1 MEHPAQMS
9 VTLTDTGLR
18 VALPDG
24 EAYFNAFWLRDNCPS
39 SFDAETR
46 ERVFDICAL
55 DGDPV
60 IAAARV
66 DGAAL
71 VVDWKGEDHQSRY
84 RLEWLAGC
92 AKGAP
97 RPDPASIPRAL
108 WRSDKVFQRFNRAD
122 LGHDDGRC
130 DWARALIEDGV
141 AIVEGLEDNDQA
153 LTDLANLLGEVRPSV
168 TGSYFD
174 VQVHVDPVNL
184 AFTAAELELHTDTPA
199 EETPPGVQFLHCRA
213 NSVEGGDSLFLD
225 GAAAAEDFRRQYPD
239 EFELLATVTAPFYY
253 EHDVFDWRAR
263 QRVIE
268 LDANGAVSGLTV
280 SQHMADVFD
289 MSQELLDR
297 YYPAFV
303 RFMRWLRRS
312 EFLVRFRLN
321 AGECIVFDNHRIV
334 HGRAA
339 YSADS
344 GHRHLRGCYIDRGEL
359 RSTYRTLFRK
369 TGQTAPS
376 QGQSERHE

>member
-1 MEHPAQMS
+1 MEHPASMT
-9 VTLTDTGLR
+9 VTLTKTGLR
-18 VALPDG
+18 VPLPSG

-39 SFDAETR
+39 SFDPTTR

-60 IAAARV
+60 INTAQV
-66 DGAAL
+66 EGDAL
-71 VVDWKGEDHQSRY
+71 IVDWQGETHQSRY
-84 RLEWLAGC
+84 ALDWLADC
-92 AKGAP
+92 AAGQP
-97 RPDPASIPRAL
+97 RADAAVIPRAL
-108 WRSDKVFQRFNRAD
+108 WRADKQFQRFNRAD
-122 LGHDDGRC
+122 LDCDEPRR

-141 AIVEGLEDNDQA
+141 AIVDGMDNSDAA

-168 TGSYFD
+168 AGSYFD
-174 VQVHVDPVNL
+174 VQVHIDPVNL
-184 AFTAAELELHTDTPA
+184 AYTAAELELHTDTPA

-213 NSVEGGDSLFLD
+213 NSVDGGDSLFLD
-225 GAAAAEDFRRQYPD
+225 GAAVAEAFRMEHPE
-239 EFELLATVTAPFYY
+239 EFDLLVTVTAPFYY
-253 EHDVFDWRAR
+253 VHDAFDWRSR

-268 LDANGAVSGLTV
+268 LDADGAVSGLTV

-289 MSQELLDR
+289 MPQELLDR

-303 RFMRWLRRS
+303 RFMRWLRRT
-312 EFLVRFRLN
+312 EYLVKFRLN
-321 AGECIVFDNHRIV
+321 AGECITFDNHRIV

-359 RSTYRTLFRK
+359 RSTYRTLMKK
-369 TGQTAPS
+369 TGGTTPA
-376 QGQSERHE
+376 